1 METPVIDPQERMRQR
16 NEALRRVRDSY
27 LALVLCGQEDP
38 YRQLMLDRQRHG
50 IAGPKGSNLIAM
62 VKISNRLPM
71 ARSYRRKAN
80 GVLFTNNV
88 LQAEI
93 RRNHLAAD
101 EEFVV
106 FRDKNPFIIQ
116 ADGTKVRLCWHHSP
130 NHVGSISLIP
140 SELHA
145 REKKRLHVNGQR
157 GGHAMYTIP
166 AQN

>member
-1 METPVIDPQERMRQR
+1 MKTPVIDPQERMRQR
-16 NEALRRVRDSY
+16 NEGLRRVRDSY
-27 LALVLCGQEDP
+27 LVLVLCGQEDP
-38 YRQLMLDRQRHG
+38 YRQLMLDRQRCG

-71 ARSYRRKAN
+71 ARSHRRKAN
-80 GVLFTNNV
+80 GVLFTNTI

-93 RRNHLAAD
+93 RRNHLAVD
-101 EEFVV
+101 EEFLV
-106 FRDKNPFIIQ
+106 FRDKNSFIIQ

-140 SELHA
+140 CEVHA